1 VAEVC
6 RGPDVGA
13 PGTVAAVAHP
23 LTIVDSFTDAPFSGN
38 PAGVCVLRAPTTDAW
53 MQAVAAELNLSE
65 TAFVVPRDDGDHDL
79 RWFTPTT
86 EVDLC
91 GHATLAA
98 AHVLGGAPRF
108 HTRSGVLTCGR
119 AAGGALTLDFPA
131 RVVEPV
137 PVSPAWGP
145 ALGLAP
151 DRLVGAWADD
161 TWVLVEVASPADVRA
176 IVPDRTGVLGL
187 GGHVVAVAAPGD
199 QPGIDSVA
207 RVFAPLLGIDEDPVT
222 GAAHCVIG
230 PWLAARTGRSELVG
244 EQASA
249 RGGIV
254 GMRVAGDR
262 VVLSGH
268 AVTVLEATLHADPP
282 PA

>member
-1 VAEVC
+1 M
-6 RGPDVGA
+6 PH
-13 PGTVAAVAHP
+13 PITV
-23 LTIVDSFTDAPFSGN
+23 VDAFTDAPFAGN
-38 PAGVCVLRAPTTDAW
+38 PAGVCLLAAPTTEAW
-53 MQAVAAELNLSE
+53 MRSVAAELNLSE

-98 AHVLGGAPRF
+98 THVLGEAARF

-119 AAGGALTLDFPA
+119 GPGGEITLDFPA
-131 RVVEPV
+131 GRVDPV
-137 PVSPAWGP
+137 PVDPGWAPG
-145 ALGLAP
+145 LGLAS
-151 DRLVGAWADD
+151 DRVLATWANE
-161 TWVLVEVASPADVRA
+161 TWALVEVATAADVRA
-176 IVPDRTGVLGL
+176 IVPDRATLLGL
-187 GGHVVAVAAPGD
+187 RGHAIAVATPADRPGV
-199 QPGIDSVA
+199 DSVA

-230 PWLAARTGRSELVG
+230 PWLADRTGRTELTG

-249 RGGIV
+249 RGGLV

-262 VVLSGH
+262 VVLSGR
-268 AVTVLEATLHADPP
+268 AVTVMEATLVVDPP

>member
-1 VAEVC
+1 M
-6 RGPDVGA
+6 
-13 PGTVAAVAHP
+13 AHP
-23 LTIVDSFTDAPFSGN
+23 ITIVDSFTDAPFSGN
-38 PAGVCVLRAPTTDAW
+38 PAGVCVLAAATTEAW

-65 TAFVVPRDDGDHDL
+65 TAFVVPRADGDHDL

-108 HTRSGVLTCGR
+108 HTRSGVLSCGR
-119 AAGGALTLDFPA
+119 GASGELTLDFPA
-131 RVVEPV
+131 STVEPV
-137 PVSPAWGP
+137 AVGASWAA
-145 ALGLAP
+145 ALGLPP
-151 DRLVGAWADD
+151 DRVVGAWAND
-161 TWVLVEVASPADVRA
+161 TWVLVEVASPGDVRA
-176 IVPDRTGVLGL
+176 IVPDRVGVVAL
-187 GGHVVAVAAPGD
+187 GGHAIAVATPGD
-199 QPGIDSVA
+199 RPGIDSVA

-230 PWLAARTGRSELVG
+230 PWLAGRTGQTELTG

-249 RGGIV
+249 RGGMV

-262 VVLSGH
+262 VVLSGR
-268 AVTVLEATLHADPP
+268 AVTVLDATLHADPP